1 MNSPTRNQLT
11 LCALAIALS
20 LSAACSSISVNRAES
35 AYAARGSDCAISWET
50 GSYDRLAAEY
60 EWVGE
65 VTVHNERGLSL
76 SDSSREKAE
85 AQACE
90 LGGDT
95 LLRATENRSTNL
107 ASFDNHKLGVLR
119 RRAPTETTSETKGAE
134 DAPQHDAG
142 ERVAGA
148 NRRSGALLR

>member
-11 LCALAIALS
+11 LCALAIVTS

-35 AYAARGSDCAISWET
+35 AYAARGDDCAISWEM
-50 GSYDRLAAEY
+50 GSYDRLSADY
-60 EWVGE
+60 EWIGE
-65 VTVHNERGLSL
+65 VTVHNERGLTL
-76 SDSSREKAE
+76 SDSSRDKAE

-95 LLRATENRSTNL
+95 LLRATDSRSTNL

-119 RRAPTETTSETKGAE
+119 RRAPADTTSETKDAD
-134 DAPQHDAG
+134 DAPQHEAG